1 MSRRGAVNR
10 ALAAI
15 ERTSTAAG
23 WLAGWMIVPMTLA
36 IAYEVTARYAF
47 NAPTRWA
54 YWGMAEFMALQLVGL
69 ALCIV
74 FPGIALWFPRW
85 LYGN

>member
-1 MSRRGAVNR
+1 
-10 ALAAI
+10 
-15 ERTSTAAG
+15 
-23 WLAGWMIVPMTLA
+23 
-36 IAYEVTARYAF
+36 
-47 NAPTRWA
+47 
-54 YWGMAEFMALQLVGL
+54 MAEFMALQLVGL